1 VDGDFVLKGDQEVIK
16 LAYDAG
22 IGGKNSKGLGVLS

>member
-1 VDGDFVLKGDQEVIK
+1 MGDFVLKGDQEVIK

-22 IGGKNSKGLGVLS
+22 IGVRTPKGLGVLS

>member
-1 VDGDFVLKGDQEVIK
+1 MGDFVLKGDQEVIK

-22 IGGKNSKGLGVLS
+22 IGGKNSKVWVF